1 MLRLATLIGVALLA
15 GCDAT
20 KPTVDNAQ
28 VLSKGGD
35 KGIDIDAVAPQQV
48 ELSAADG
55 VTVYGTYYPTAAKPK
70 AIILLFHQA
79 GSSKGEYAG
88 IAPQLVRK
96 GYAALAIDQRS
107 GGGMYGPNR
116 TVAGITGAKKD
127 ESADY
132 LSVLPDMEAALDW
145 AKGKNAP
152 IVLWGSSYS
161 ASLVFMLAASAGD
174 DVHGVIAFSPG
185 EYFNDRKMIERTAA
199 KVTVPVFVDQ
209 ASTPEEIA
217 EAKAIVT
224 ATAST
229 DRQQFVPKTGIHGSS
244 TLNASKNPGGADE
257 NWRAVLS
264 FLKRVAP

>member
-1 MLRLATLIGVALLA
+1 MPRLIACAGLALLGA
-15 GCDAT
+15 CHGT
-20 KPTVDNAQ
+20 GPTVDNAQ
-28 VLSKGGD
+28 VLAKPV
-35 KGIDIDAVAPQQV
+35 DIATTVPQQV
-48 ELSAADG
+48 ELKTADG
-55 VTVYGTYYPTAAKPK
+55 VTVYGTYYPTPHQPK

-88 IAPQLVRK
+88 IAPQLVHA

-107 GGGMYGPNR
+107 GGDLYGPNR
-116 TVAGITGAKKD
+116 TAAGAKLSGQ

-145 AKGKNAP
+145 AKAKGPP
-152 IVLWGSSYS
+152 IILWGSSYS
-161 ASLVFMLAASAGD
+161 ASLVFLVAASAKAQ
-174 DVHGVIAFSPG
+174 VRGVVAFSPG
-185 EYFNDRKMIERTAA
+185 EYFDDKRLIEGQAA

-217 EAKAIVT
+217 EGKAIVS
-224 ATAST
+224 ATKST
-229 DRQQFVPKTGIHGSS
+229 DRQQYIPKTGVHGSS

-257 NWRAVLS
+257 NWQAVLA